1 MNMTENDRLKG
12 INESTAAAPHT
23 AAGLIMNP
31 DSLRNLGPTLVDGEG
46 GVGEVVYTAA
56 RAALQSMYTAL
67 GAMDDATKANLE
79 VMVRGRDS
87 RNNTMEVPPDK
98 RPALAAAMGQRFEG
112 AAKSVDRSVG
122 AVREAVAALEKAVD
136 SKLLNPR
143 RNETGVATAAV
154 QIRDYIKSLS
164 GGGERLQFLQEAI
177 KDGQHEVASAVLGT
191 TGWVSGLTPKEQQT
205 IRALAEQ
212 KFAPRETAQRDA
224 ARKALD
230 TVMQAGGN
238 FVQAYHKMIPR
249 IVPDKGTDAVRRL
262 AGGAQ

>member
-1 MNMTENDRLKG
+1 MNMTENDRLKS

-46 GVGEVVYTAA
+46 GVGEVAYTAA

-67 GAMDDATKANLE
+67 GDMDDATKANLK
-79 VMVRGRDS
+79 VVPRGNRG
-87 RNNTMEVPPDK
+87 TAMEVPPDR
-98 RPALAAAMGQRFEG
+98 RPALATAMGQRFEG
-112 AAKSVDRSVG
+112 AAKTVDRSVG
-122 AVREAVAALEKAVD
+122 AVKEAVAALEKAVD
-136 SKLLNPR
+136 SKLVNPR

-154 QIRDYIKSLS
+154 QIRDYIKNLV
-164 GGGERLQFLQEAI
+164 GAGERLSFLQAAI
-177 KDGQHEVASAVLGT
+177 KDGQHEVASAVLQT
-191 TGWVSGLTPKEQQT
+191 TGWVSGLTPQELDT
-205 IRALAEQ
+205 VRALAEQ

-224 ARKALD
+224 ARTALD
-230 TVMQAGGN
+230 TVMKAGGN

-262 AGGAQ
+262 AGAAS